1 MLPRRLFYF
10 LLFTIYYL
18 LFTPSASS
26 AETLHFI
33 HSDHLGSTGLTTD
46 PAGKLVSKQV
56 YYPFGSTRATS
67 GTLPTRHQY
76 TGQISD
82 TDATGLYYYAARYYH
97 PQTARFTQADKLGDG
112 INKYSYANNNPPNFT
127 DPSGMRSAKPP
138 SQAEI
143 EEKDISRIA
152 LAIFSETNNATAPE
166 NVMEILAWIFI
177 NRLLSPDLPLYTQ
190 GLGALLT
197 SWQNNLDPYL
207 KNQYIHPGM
216 STDELADTALDICYQ
231 NPDNC
236 PRMSSQY
243 KNAYSITQ
251 EVIQQYLSGHEDPTG
266 GSLFFAHDAKLVRV
280 SSTSGTVTKLHDLN
294 QLIVWHQANLDYMK
308 TKYPDFK
315 GGITEIYD
323 QIWTNKKST
332 PTFIIYGNYPCVWA
346 GVCGYDR
353 PDRNRPDKLKTSSL
367 INTGNFTPF

>member
-138 SQAEI
+138 SPAEI

-166 NVMEILAWIFI
+166 N
-177 NRLLSPDLPLYTQ
+177 
-190 GLGALLT
+190 
-197 SWQNNLDPYL
+197 
-207 KNQYIHPGM
+207 GM
-216 STDELADTALDICYQ
+216 
-231 NPDNC
+231 
-236 PRMSSQY
+236 
-243 KNAYSITQ
+243 
-251 EVIQQYLSGHEDPTG
+251 
-266 GSLFFAHDAKLVRV
+266 
-280 SSTSGTVTKLHDLN
+280 
-294 QLIVWHQANLDYMK
+294 
-308 TKYPDFK
+308 
-315 GGITEIYD
+315 
-323 QIWTNKKST
+323 
-332 PTFIIYGNYPCVWA
+332 
-346 GVCGYDR
+346 
-353 PDRNRPDKLKTSSL
+353 
-367 INTGNFTPF
+367 